1 MFIIYLYC
9 CCRAEI
15 NEKKYREAMQE
26 KITEKQATN
35 KVRNQLKAAQTTIK
49 RLKEKEEKVQE
60 LKRSVRELEDVEG
73 RQKAAEER

>member
-1 MFIIYLYC
+1 MHC
-9 CCRAEI
+9 CCRAET
-15 NEKKYREAMQE
+15 NEKKYRQAAEE
-26 KITEKQATN
+26 KIAEKQATN
-35 KVRNQLKAAQTTIK
+35 KVRNQLKAAKTTIK

>member
-1 MFIIYLYC
+1 MHC
-9 CCRAEI
+9 CCRAET
-15 NEKKYREAMQE
+15 NEKKHRQTTEE
-26 KITEKQATN
+26 KIAEKQATN
-35 KVRNQLKAAQTTIK
+35 KVRNQLKAAKTTIK